1 MARLG
6 YIRTHPG
13 FGSSVVAVGVVHEF
27 RADTAS
33 VRTPNATHPL
43 RGRPV
48 AHEPG
53 IASPDRIRQARS
65 CRRERGTGPL
75 SGVGIPAL
83 RRRKDVV
90 RSGVPF
96 TSIGSEVGSLV
107 VSTRRPAERG
117 SPTGTVIHLGITVV
131 SVAATSLV
139 LSAGIF
145 LTVLT
150 IGGLF
155 AVRIGQSVIPAYVLV
170 GVLIGPFAPSFGGVS
185 FTVVKSTEFVR
196 LLADLGVI
204 FLLFFVGLELSL
216 TSLLRKRSQ
225 FLRAGAIDV
234 GVSFPLGVLVGVL
247 FGFPLLESLFV
258 GLVAFNS
265 STVIIAKSL
274 LDLEWIV
281 NPESEAILGVVV
293 IEDVLT
299 AAVFAILSAVLLGA
313 ADIASLGRTLGQ
325 AALVLVALTLF
336 AYYGAEWLDRAFDI
350 QSSELFLLGVLGV
363 TTLVAGLG
371 FAAGVSDAIVAFLVG
386 LAFGQTSHVERIE
399 SLLAPSRDF
408 FAAVFFF
415 VIGLQTDPRLVLSVA
430 GFVLVAVVVTVSG
443 QVASGFFAGRS
454 FGLSVQQ
461 ASKMAS
467 ALAPRGEF
475 SLVIA
480 AFLVT
485 AGTTDALRETI
496 PAFTVGYVLLTSVL
510 GTILM
515 RNAHLIERVASTY
528 YTD

>member
-1 MARLG
+1 MA
-6 YIRTHPG
+6 T
-13 FGSSVVAVGVVHEF
+13 
-27 RADTAS
+27 
-33 VRTPNATHPL
+33 
-43 RGRPV
+43 
-48 AHEPG
+48 
-53 IASPDRIRQARS
+53 
-65 CRRERGTGPL
+65 
-75 SGVGIPAL
+75 
-83 RRRKDVV
+83 
-90 RSGVPF
+90 
-96 TSIGSEVGSLV
+96 
-107 VSTRRPAERG
+107 
-117 SPTGTVIHLGITVV
+117 
-131 SVAATSLV
+131 TSLI

-145 LTVLT
+145 LTILT
-150 IGGLF
+150 IGGLV
-155 AVRIGQSVIPAYVLV
+155 AIRIGQSVIPAYILI
-170 GVLIGPFAPSFGGVS
+170 GILIGPFAPSIGGVS
-185 FTVVKSTEFVR
+185 FTVVESPEFIR

-216 TSLLRKRSQ
+216 TSLIQKRSQ

-234 GVSFPLGVLVGVL
+234 GVSFPLGLLVGLL
-247 FGFPLLESLFV
+247 FGFSLLESLFI
-258 GLVAFNS
+258 GLIAFNS

-281 NPESEAILGVVV
+281 NPESEAILGVIV

-299 AAVFAILSAVLLGA
+299 AAAFAILSAVLLGA

-325 AALVLVALTLF
+325 AAVVLVVLTLF
-336 AYYGAEWLDRAFDI
+336 AYYGGEWLDRAFDI
-350 QSSELFLLGVLGV
+350 RSGELFLLGVLGV

-371 FAAGVSDAIVAFLVG
+371 FAAGVSDAIIAFLVG

-399 SLLAPSRDF
+399 TKLAPSRDF

-430 GFVLVAVVVTVSG
+430 GFVLVAVVVTVVG
-443 QVASGFFAGRS
+443 QIVSGFLAGRC
-454 FGLSVQQ
+454 FGLSVEQ

-467 ALAPRGEF
+467 ALVPRGEF

-485 AGTTDALRETI
+485 AGTTDTLRETI

-515 RNAHLIERVASTY
+515 RNSHLIERVARVYSTE
-528 YTD
+528 

>member
-1 MARLG
+1 MA
-6 YIRTHPG
+6 T
-13 FGSSVVAVGVVHEF
+13 
-27 RADTAS
+27 
-33 VRTPNATHPL
+33 
-43 RGRPV
+43 
-48 AHEPG
+48 
-53 IASPDRIRQARS
+53 
-65 CRRERGTGPL
+65 
-75 SGVGIPAL
+75 
-83 RRRKDVV
+83 
-90 RSGVPF
+90 
-96 TSIGSEVGSLV
+96 
-107 VSTRRPAERG
+107 
-117 SPTGTVIHLGITVV
+117 
-131 SVAATSLV
+131 TSLI

-150 IGGLF
+150 IGGLI
-155 AVRIGQSVIPAYVLV
+155 AVRVGQSVIPAYILV
-170 GVLIGPFAPSFGGVS
+170 GVLIGPFAPSIGGVS
-185 FTVVKSTEFVR
+185 LTVVDSTEFIR

-216 TSLLRKRSQ
+216 TSLIQKRSQ

-234 GVSFPLGVLVGVL
+234 GVSFPLGIVVGLL
-247 FGFPLLESLFV
+247 FGFNLLESLFI
-258 GLVAFNS
+258 GLIAFNS

-281 NPESEAILGVVV
+281 NPESEGILGVIV

-325 AALVLVALTLF
+325 AAIVLVVLTLF
-336 AYYGAEWLDRAFDI
+336 AYYGGDWLDRMFDI
-350 QSSELFLLGVLGV
+350 RSSELFLLGVLGV

-399 SLLAPSRDF
+399 SKLAPSRDL

-430 GFVLVAVVVTVSG
+430 GFVLVAVVVTVFG
-443 QVASGFFAGRS
+443 QIVSGFFAGRS
-454 FGLSVQQ
+454 FGLSIEQ
-461 ASKMAS
+461 ASRMAS

-496 PAFTVGYVLLTSVL
+496 PAFTVGYVLLTSIL

-515 RNAHLIERVASTY
+515 RNAHLIERVARTFH
-528 YTD
+528 TE

>member
-1 MARLG
+1 MA
-6 YIRTHPG
+6 T
-13 FGSSVVAVGVVHEF
+13 
-27 RADTAS
+27 
-33 VRTPNATHPL
+33 
-43 RGRPV
+43 
-48 AHEPG
+48 
-53 IASPDRIRQARS
+53 
-65 CRRERGTGPL
+65 
-75 SGVGIPAL
+75 
-83 RRRKDVV
+83 
-90 RSGVPF
+90 
-96 TSIGSEVGSLV
+96 
-107 VSTRRPAERG
+107 
-117 SPTGTVIHLGITVV
+117 
-131 SVAATSLV
+131 TSLI

-145 LTVLT
+145 LTILT
-150 IGGLF
+150 IGGLV
-155 AVRIGQSVIPAYVLV
+155 AIRIGQSVIPAYILI
-170 GVLIGPFAPSFGGVS
+170 GILIGPFAPSIGGVS
-185 FTVVKSTEFVR
+185 FTVVESPEFIR

-216 TSLLRKRSQ
+216 TSLIQKRSQ

-234 GVSFPLGVLVGVL
+234 GVSFPLGLLVGLL
-247 FGFPLLESLFV
+247 FGFSLLESLFI
-258 GLVAFNS
+258 GLIAFNS

-281 NPESEAILGVVV
+281 NPESEAILGVIV

-299 AAVFAILSAVLLGA
+299 AAAFAILSAVLLGA

-325 AALVLVALTLF
+325 AAVVLVVLTLF
-336 AYYGAEWLDRAFDI
+336 AYYGGEWLDRAFDI
-350 QSSELFLLGVLGV
+350 RSGELFLLGVLGV

-371 FAAGVSDAIVAFLVG
+371 FAAGVSDAIIAFLVG

-399 SLLAPSRDF
+399 TKLAPSRDF

-430 GFVLVAVVVTVSG
+430 GFVLVAVAVTVLG
-443 QVASGFFAGRS
+443 QIVSGFLAGRC
-454 FGLSVQQ
+454 FGLSVEQ

-467 ALAPRGEF
+467 ALVPRGEF

-485 AGTTDALRETI
+485 AGTTDTLRETI

-515 RNAHLIERVASTY
+515 RNSHLIERVARVYSPE
-528 YTD
+528 